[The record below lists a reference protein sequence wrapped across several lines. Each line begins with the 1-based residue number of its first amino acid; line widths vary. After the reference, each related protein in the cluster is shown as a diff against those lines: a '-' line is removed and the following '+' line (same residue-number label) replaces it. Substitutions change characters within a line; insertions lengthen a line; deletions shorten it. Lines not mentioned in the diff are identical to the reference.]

1 MAVVNQYKFYG
12 VTLTT
17 TAETTMFGASSPSAT
32 ETYIIKSFRVTNN
45 TGNTPTITI
54 KNKKTGEVYKTE
66 EELKA
71 KNIPE
76 QDVQRD
82 VHVLMPTLDLFAK
95 TK

>member
-1 MAVVNQYKFYG
+1 MKTTIIDGKEIPVVKAAK
-12 VTLTT
+12 VT
-17 TAETTMFGASSPSAT
+17 
-32 ETYIIKSFRVTNN
+32 
-45 TGNTPTITI
+45 TII

>member
-1 MAVVNQYKFYG
+1 MKTTIIDGKEIPVVKATK
-12 VTLTT
+12 VT
-17 TAETTMFGASSPSAT
+17 
-32 ETYIIKSFRVTNN
+32 
-45 TGNTPTITI
+45 TII

-76 QDVQRD
+76 EDVQRD